1 MMEAKIRKPA
11 VAGSFYAGDAK
22 ELRQD
27 VQNCFSRCKNP
38 LMENV
43 QAVIVPHA
51 GYVFS
56 GVTAASAFAAIN
68 PDAEYEHIF
77 LLGPSHHV
85 YLGKASVNI
94 GASAYATPLGNV
106 PVDTALCKDLMEKSD
121 AITYAPEAHE
131 SEHCLEVELPFLQY
145 HMKKIPSIVPI
156 IIATQELTTLKKIA
170 DTLKPYLNE
179 KNLFVIS
186 SDFSHYPAYKDAEI
200 VDGLTKDSIMT
211 GKVEAFVNATLH
223 NQELGIDHLATS
235 ACGMA
240 PIATL
245 LMMTENDANIK
256 PHHVMYCNSGDSP
269 YGGRDK
275 VVGYHSFVLWVES
288 AYKKCLREE

>member
-11 VAGSFYAGDAK
+11 VAGSFYAGDTK

-106 PVDTALCKDLMEKSD
+106 PVDTALCKD
-121 AITYAPEAHE
+121 
-131 SEHCLEVELPFLQY
+131 
-145 HMKKIPSIVPI
+145 
-156 IIATQELTTLKKIA
+156 
-170 DTLKPYLNE
+170 
-179 KNLFVIS
+179 
-186 SDFSHYPAYKDAEI
+186 EI
-200 VDGLTKDSIMT
+200 
-211 GKVEAFVNATLH
+211 TLH
-223 NQELGIDHLATS
+223 RRLAVDDKLLSDNGTARRNTLELSVSTFIDTS
-235 ACGMA
+235 SRTCKYSRNK
-240 PIATL
+240 TTKL
-245 LMMTENDANIK
+245 CT
-256 PHHVMYCNSGDSP
+256 
-269 YGGRDK
+269 
-275 VVGYHSFVLWVES
+275 
-288 AYKKCLREE
+288 

>member
-94 GASAYATPLGNV
+94 GASAYATPLGKV
-106 PVDTALCKDLMEKSD
+106 PVDTALCKDLM
-121 AITYAPEAHE
+121 
-131 SEHCLEVELPFLQY
+131 
-145 HMKKIPSIVPI
+145 
-156 IIATQELTTLKKIA
+156 
-170 DTLKPYLNE
+170 
-179 KNLFVIS
+179 
-186 SDFSHYPAYKDAEI
+186 
-200 VDGLTKDSIMT
+200 
-211 GKVEAFVNATLH
+211 
-223 NQELGIDHLATS
+223 
-235 ACGMA
+235 
-240 PIATL
+240 
-245 LMMTENDANIK
+245 
-256 PHHVMYCNSGDSP
+256 
-269 YGGRDK
+269 
-275 VVGYHSFVLWVES
+275 
-288 AYKKCLREE
+288 